1 MKANMSETQAWNVYW
16 QTGAQESCVTQSDK
30 EVESALVGF
39 WTQLLNQLPPS
50 ADVVDLATGNGAVVH
65 LLQKHNPD
73 LNLIGIDKAS
83 IKASSTD
90 SHSSKRH
97 KSAQFV
103 SNVSI
108 FDMPFD
114 ADSFSLATSQFGI
127 EYAIKL
133 NDEGAGAALDEVSRV
148 LKKGGFAQFLMHHC
162 DSALVQSNA
171 RKQRELTQLLVHGG
185 LAEKLLAFGAMT
197 ISASELEKAG
207 KLYLDTATIKTQALS
222 GQVFGAIDYFLQQGV
237 AQAQKGGSIQDQSQ
251 LIEATVSRMQA
262 EHSRLSQLIMAA
274 MTEKDVKRLA
284 QCAENSG
291 LEVMSVKEF
300 YVGEEA
306 GGEVD
311 GEVDGEPEKSPDLLG
326 WQFIAK
332 KVSS

>member
-39 WTQLLNQLPPS
+39 WTQLLAELSPS
-50 ADVVDLATGNGAVVH
+50 ASVVDLATGNGAVVH
-65 LLQKHNPD
+65 LLLKQSPG
-73 LNLIGIDKAS
+73 LNLVGIDQAS
-83 IKASSTD
+83 INTD
-90 SHSSKRH
+90 NADVISAKRP
-97 KSAQFV
+97 KSPQFL

-108 FDMPFD
+108 LDMPFD
-114 ADSFSLATSQFGI
+114 AGSFSLATSQFGI

-133 NDEGAGAALDEVSRV
+133 NDERAGTAALDEVSRV

-162 DSALVQSNA
+162 DSALVQSNT
-171 RKQRELTQLLVHGG
+171 RKQQELTQLLADGG

-222 GQVFGAIDYFLQQGV
+222 GQVFGAIDYFLQQGRAK
-237 AQAQKGGSIQDQSQ
+237 AQAGGSTQEQSQ
-251 LIEATVSRMQA
+251 LIEATVSRMRA

-274 MTEKDVKRLA
+274 MTEKVVKRLA

-300 YVGEEA
+300 YVGGEA
-306 GGEVD
+306 D
-311 GEVDGEPEKSPDLLG
+311 GEVDGEPERSPDLLG